1 MELKRVMG
9 RASGWAGPD
18 KSTWL
23 PRPMGVRQRGD
34 IRGSAIRAHAVGG
47 VLMRSG
53 AGSDAGYLFVLRR
66 PV

>member
-1 MELKRVMG
+1 MELKKVVG

-34 IRGSAIRAHAVGG
+34 IRGSAIRAYAVGG